1 MSGLDLHVV
10 VPGSLDQRTG
20 GYIYDAR
27 MVLGLR
33 GLGWR
38 VTVHNLEGQFPDADA
53 RARAGLGS
61 DVGRHSRRDLRR
73 RRRLAMGGSPE
84 PIGDHGHRLTILS
97 LVHHPL
103 ADETGLT
110 QDARDRLA
118 RLERDALAACTA
130 VLVTSRYTAGRLED
144 AFGVP
149 ATRIRVVV
157 PGTDPAKPA
166 VGPGTGAAP
175 RLVCVASV
183 TPRKGQD
190 VLVAAL
196 ARLRALDW
204 SCVVAGSLTLAPAY
218 ASAVR
223 RQAEETE
230 LADRI
235 EFLGECRG
243 EVLDGLYDSAS
254 LFVLPSHYEGYGMA
268 LAEALAR
275 GLPIVSTTGGA
286 IPYTLPGDAAVLV
299 PPGDVD
305 ALAVACATC
314 SRTHL
319 VVRRVGRLP
328 VRTGASRSR
337 PPPVVTPRDC
347 RAGTRLPRP
356 SPEPS
361 WN

>member
-1 MSGLDLHVV
+1 M
-10 VPGSLDQRTG
+10 
-20 GYIYDAR
+20 
-27 MVLGLR
+27 
-33 GLGWR
+33 
-38 VTVHNLEGQFPDADA
+38 
-53 RARAGLGS
+53 
-61 DVGRHSRRDLRR
+61 
-73 RRRLAMGGSPE
+73 
-84 PIGDHGHRLTILS
+84 
-97 LVHHPL
+97 
-103 ADETGLT
+103 
-110 QDARDRLA
+110 
-118 RLERDALAACTA
+118 
-130 VLVTSRYTAGRLED
+130 
-144 AFGVP
+144 
-149 ATRIRVVV
+149 V

-223 RQAEETE
+223 RQAEETG

-243 EVLDGLYDSAS
+243 EVLNGLYDSAS

-305 ALAVACATC
+305 ALAVALRDLLSDAPRG
-314 SRTHL
+314 SEGRPASGSH
-319 VVRRVGRLP
+319 RRVTLAAAARRHAARLP
-328 VRTGASRSR
+328 SWDTAAKTFAGAILEL
-337 PPPVVTPRDC
+337 TPDV
-347 RAGTRLPRP
+347 
-356 SPEPS
+356 
-361 WN
+361 